1 MHLMSQQ
8 QNFLRVKLL
17 EEFNQILCEHNPMC
31 LNEASADEY
40 QSEALSILARFSEAG
55 FHLAEKDSIGELASS
70 IVLSVLNFWFTDT
83 AHQHRDKINKC
94 SAALVEAYYNSW
106 IRTSVDEGLV

>member
-1 MHLMSQQ
+1 MNQQ

-17 EEFNQILCEHNPMC
+17 EEFNQILCMHNPMC
-31 LNEASADEY
+31 LNEVSVDEY

-55 FHLAEKDSIGELASS
+55 FHLAEKDSISELANS

-83 AHQHRDKINKC
+83 ADQHKDKVHAC
-94 SAALVEAYYNSW
+94 AAALVDAYYNSW
-106 IRTSVDEGLV
+106 IKMSVDEGLV